1 MAKEYT
7 REQYWEI
14 YKKLPEEI
22 REVGFSESTTRN
34 IRKVCSRNNLTEEQT
49 SEITKYVGQVLFG
62 VLSLDEFQKILE
74 KDLGSKTA
82 KGVFQE
88 IDHSVFS
95 PVKELIGLVP
105 TEGAP
110 SVVPETKK
118 PEIKPPPPKKRDVY
132 REPLK

>member
-7 REQYWEI
+7 QEQYWEI

-34 IRKVCSRNNLTEEQT
+34 IRRTCLKYNLTEEQV

-62 VLSLDEFQKILE
+62 VLSLDEFQKVLE

-88 IDHSVFS
+88 IDHSIFS
-95 PVKELIGLVP
+95 LVKDLIGPAP
-105 TEGAP
+105 TGEAP
-110 SVVPETKK
+110 SGIPEAKK
-118 PEIKPPPPKKRDVY
+118 PEIKPSPQKKDVY
-132 REPLK
+132 REPVE

>member
-1 MAKEYT
+1 MPKKYT
-7 REQYWEI
+7 QEQYWEI

-34 IRKVCSRNNLTEEQT
+34 IRKACLKYSLTEEQI

-62 VLSLDEFQKILE
+62 VLSLDEFQEVLE

-95 PVKELIGLVP
+95 PIKELINPVP
-105 TEGAP
+105 TKG
-110 SVVPETKK
+110 KK
-118 PEIKPPPPKKRDVY
+118 PARGITAPPQEKTKVKKDVY
-132 REPLK
+132 REPII